1 MSITFAEGE
10 TKPLNITMTPV
21 PLAPASLHGYVTD
34 AETGGAVA
42 GARVELIGLAYDMT
56 NSAGYFEITDIPP
69 GTYSGKVTHPDYYDY
84 TF

>member
-10 TKPLNITMTPV
+10 SKSLNVTLTPV
-21 PLAPASLHGYVTD
+21 PPAPASMYGYVMD
-34 AETGGAVA
+34 AQTNTPVI
-42 GARVELIGLAYDMT
+42 GARVELIGFGYTTT
-56 NSAGYFEITDIPP
+56 NSSGYYTITDIPP

>member
-10 TKPLNITMTPV
+10 SKPLNITMTLV

-34 AETGGAVA
+34 TETGGAVV

-56 NSAGYFEITDIPP
+56 NSTGYFEITDIPP
-69 GTYSGKVTHPDYYDY
+69 GTYNGKVTHPDYYDY